1 MADSRARTILLV
13 EDEEIEVELIRRIF
27 KDDSLEWEIFNVSS
41 LKEALKW
48 LDENKSPSLI
58 IADYFL
64 PDGSGLDLLK
74 EVMGRE
80 KREITPLIIMTKHS
94 KHSTEQLVVRSLK
107 SGAVDYVVKSLREL
121 QNLPWT
127 AKRALLEWEQAVK
140 LKQAEEEAKEEEYMK
155 DLERAKLDLA
165 DFAHTVSHDLRVPL
179 RSVQAFTTLILEDY
193 GDTLDERVREYLE
206 KVREAGERMS
216 ALIKDILTLSRVG
229 REFIE
234 VETVDLNELIEE
246 VKKDLKA
253 IIEERGGEVV
263 AEELPTISTQR
274 VWMKE
279 LFMNLIDNGL
289 KFNKSGKPTVEVSY
303 EGRERER
310 EKRKRGGKEKEYLF
324 KIKDN
329 GIGIEEEYQSRIFN
343 LSERLQPQEYEGT
356 GLGLNICQKIVDK
369 LGGNIWVESKTGKG
383 STFFFTIPER

>member
-48 LDENKSPSLI
+48 LDEYKSPSLI
-58 IADYFL
+58 IADYSL

-74 EVMGRE
+74 ELMGRK
-80 KREITPLIIMTKHS
+80 KREVTSLIIMT

-107 SGAVDYVVKSLREL
+107 SGAIDFVVKSLKEL

-127 AKRALLEWEQAVK
+127 AKRALREWEQAVK
-140 LKQAEEEAKEEEYMK
+140 LKQAEEEAKEYMK
-155 DLERAKLDLA
+155 ELERANFDLA

-229 REFIE
+229 RESIE
-234 VETVDLNELIEE
+234 VETVNLNELLEG
-246 VKKDLKA
+246 VKTDLRV

-263 AEELPTISTQR
+263 VADELPTFSTQR

-279 LFMNLIDNGL
+279 LFLNLIDNGL
-289 KFNKSGKPTVEVSY
+289 KFNRSGKPRVEVRY
-303 EGRERER
+303 EER
-310 EKRKRGGKEKEYLF
+310 EKGKGEGKEYLF

-329 GIGIEEEYQSRIFN
+329 GIGIEEKYLSRIFN
-343 LSERLQPQEYEGT
+343 LSERLNPQEYEGT
-356 GLGLNICQKIVDK
+356 GFGLCICKKIVDK
-369 LGGNIWVESKTGKG
+369 LSGNIWVESKKGEG
-383 STFFFTIPER
+383 STFFFTIPEK

>member
-1 MADSRARTILLV
+1 MADSRARTILLI

-41 LKEALKW
+41 IKETLKW

-74 EVMGRE
+74 EVMDRE

-94 KHSTEQLVVRSLK
+94 SEQLVVRSLK
-107 SGAVDYVVKSLREL
+107 SGAIDYVVKSLKEL

-127 AKRALLEWEQAVK
+127 AKRVLLEWEQAVK
-140 LKQAEEEAKEEEYMK
+140 LKQAEEEAKEYRKE
-155 DLERAKLDLA
+155 LERANLNLA
-165 DFAHTVSHDLRVPL
+165 DFAHTVSHDLRVSL

-193 GDTLDERVREYLE
+193 SDTLDERVREYLE

-216 ALIKDILTLSRVG
+216 TLIKDILTLSRVG

-234 VETVDLNELIEE
+234 VEKVDLNELLEE

-263 AEELPTISTQR
+263 VEELPTFSTQR
-274 VWMKE
+274 VWMRE
-279 LFMNLIDNGL
+279 LFLNLIDNGL
-289 KFNKSGKPTVEVSY
+289 KFNKSRKPRVEVSY
-303 EGRERER
+303 GE
-310 EKRKRGGKEKEYLF
+310 
-324 KIKDN
+324 
-329 GIGIEEEYQSRIFN
+329 
-343 LSERLQPQEYEGT
+343 
-356 GLGLNICQKIVDK
+356 
-369 LGGNIWVESKTGKG
+369 GKG
-383 STFFFTIPER
+383 K

>member
-1 MADSRARTILLV
+1 MKCDSIMADSRARTILLV

-48 LDENKSPSLI
+48 LGENKSPSLI

-94 KHSTEQLVVRSLK
+94 TEQLVVRSLK
-107 SGAVDYVVKSLREL
+107 SGAVDYVVKSLKEL

-127 AKRALLEWEQAVK
+127 AKRALLEWKQAVK
-140 LKQAEEEAKEEEYMK
+140 LKQAEEEAKGYMK
-155 DLERAKLDLA
+155 ELEIAKLDLA

-234 VETVDLNELIEE
+234 VETVGLNKLLEE

-263 AEELPTISTQR
+263 VEELPTISTQR

-289 KFNKSGKPTVEVSY
+289 KFNRSGKPTVELSY
-303 EGRERER
+303 EERER
-310 EKRKRGGKEKEYLF
+310 EKRKGEGKEKEYLF
-324 KIKDN
+324 KIRDN

-343 LSERLQPQEYEGT
+343 LSERLHSQEYEGT
-356 GLGLNICQKIVDK
+356 GVGLNICRKIIDK